1 MEIGSVLELDKWE
14 LYEVSNKEKMFWLPF
29 MKDNKNYRT
38 VFYQSGRNAI
48 EALLSFLQKERGIR
62 KLLLPDYM
70 CDTVQDAGVRS
81 GICVNTY
88 AIDEE
93 YDFSIDE
100 IEKKVDNET
109 CLFVAHYFGKKMKT
123 NLCEYIM
130 DLKKKGIILIE
141 DVTLS
146 LFSVDDGVGV
156 GFGNYIL
163 GSIRKWLPVPDG
175 GFLTTQSEK
184 LPKQLQ
190 GTCVSKYVDFYM
202 LVQTMKKEYI
212 QGNCEDSSLKKIYM
226 KYYELSI
233 DELFSDYTLYP
244 MSEWTTNYLQ
254 NYDIKALI
262 EKRTRNY
269 DYLYNKLSQIDGL
282 KMKVHRKEGYLPFGM
297 ILQTENR
304 DELLQYLISN
314 NVYCN
319 VHWRLQ
325 PSKKNESVSFLAQ
338 HSITIPC
345 DQRYGEQEMDYIV
358 SVLERWYEK

>member
-1 MEIGSVLELDKWE
+1 
-14 LYEVSNKEKMFWLPF
+14 
-29 MKDNKNYRT
+29 
-38 VFYQSGRNAI
+38 
-48 EALLSFLQKERGIR
+48 
-62 KLLLPDYM
+62 
-70 CDTVQDAGVRS
+70 
-81 GICVNTY
+81 
-88 AIDEE
+88 
-93 YDFSIDE
+93 
-100 IEKKVDNET
+100 
-109 CLFVAHYFGKKMKT
+109 
-123 NLCEYIM
+123 
-130 DLKKKGIILIE
+130 
-141 DVTLS
+141 
-146 LFSVDDGVGV
+146 
-156 GFGNYIL
+156 
-163 GSIRKWLPVPDG
+163 
-175 GFLTTQSEK
+175 
-184 LPKQLQ
+184 
-190 GTCVSKYVDFYM
+190 
-202 LVQTMKKEYI
+202 
-212 QGNCEDSSLKKIYM
+212 M